1 MNFSKKKIESI
12 ENEIIIQFYEYSLS
26 VLQQEIDSEFYTLK
40 SLQDPSVD
48 LKIKR
53 ILQLSNGQQQE
64 TLRAFIKRRYQLKG
78 FSGFELSQYEQ
89 KLVCLIEAPRPYSVY
104 PDDFYDVDKLAEY
117 EQKKRLGKKINRR
130 TLFTRLKK
138 KLEKDLNLN
147 VENGYYTSIF
157 NIKITEKVR
166 LTTRIDVDT
175 NYYHYS
181 HDIYIDNNRIRLLI
195 NYLSIINF
203 PSNWFIYQ
211 EEDIEIALNII
222 WGCFQQFIPKIDEVV
237 NSLEL

>member
-1 MNFSKKKIESI
+1 M
-12 ENEIIIQFYEYSLS
+12 
-26 VLQQEIDSEFYTLK
+26 
-40 SLQDPSVD
+40 
-48 LKIKR
+48 
-53 ILQLSNGQQQE
+53 
-64 TLRAFIKRRYQLKG
+64 
-78 FSGFELSQYEQ
+78 
-89 KLVCLIEAPRPYSVY
+89 
-104 PDDFYDVDKLAEY
+104 
-117 EQKKRLGKKINRR
+117 
-130 TLFTRLKK
+130 
-138 KLEKDLNLN
+138 NLN